1 MSNRV
6 ISINLKQTL
15 TWGTVLCGLV
25 ISSFI
30 ISISYVSQ
38 RDMLLESYE
47 ARLRQNFTHLGRHL
61 FTEFV
66 EGNDNQ
72 ISLTLE
78 DYYSDGKYKAL
89 FLIQGETLL
98 NESQHSAVGLQV
110 FNQVISQAQA
120 TATLRTLDLTVAFDL
135 ISSTFSQLFPF
146 LLKCP
151 SLSPLI

>member
-15 TWGTVLCGLV
+15 TWGTVLCGLM

-89 FLIQGETLL
+89 FLIQG
-98 NESQHSAVGLQV
+98 
-110 FNQVISQAQA
+110 
-120 TATLRTLDLTVAFDL
+120 
-135 ISSTFSQLFPF
+135 
-146 LLKCP
+146 
-151 SLSPLI
+151 